1 MGLDGVL
8 HVPVGSALRGGD
20 VAVYVSDINQLSLP
34 TPFHSAL
41 VSISVFMARSTVFH
55 SANSPDNS
63 PLSTLFFFRL
73 YFCLIGPFGYFLLT
87 KVSFS
92 PDIILRG

>member
-34 TPFHSAL
+34 TPFHSVL
-41 VSISVFMARSTVFH
+41 VSISVFMALSTVFH
-55 SANSPDNS
+55 STNSLDKI
-63 PLSTLFFFRL
+63 LSFLTVLLVLFLSYWSFQL
-73 YFCLIGPFGYFLLT
+73 YIYISL
-87 KVSFS
+87 
-92 PDIILRG
+92 